1 MKIKSTILPIIFSL
15 LIVIGI
21 FLGRILD
28 TDDSNS
34 KSTLLVKKYHKLTS
48 VLGYIESEY
57 VDNIS
62 SNELIEKSLPFLLE
76 NLDPHSVYIPA
87 KDLMG
92 LNESLEGNFDGIGVQ
107 FNIQHDTIMVVNTVS
122 GGPSEKLG
130 ILAGDRIVKIDDTL
144 VAGVNITNNDVLK
157 KLKGKKGTKVKVSIY
172 RHKYP
177 DLIDFT
183 ITRDVIPLYSVDV
196 SYMIDNNIGY
206 VKISSF
212 SGTTYQEFKKAILR
226 LQKQGM
232 NKIIIDLR
240 GNGGGYLDA
249 ATKITD
255 EFLDDKKLIVY
266 TEGKSR
272 PKTVTFATSR
282 GYCQE
287 TEIAVLIDEWSAS
300 ASEIFAGAIQ
310 DNDRGTIIGRR
321 SFGKGLV
328 QEQTMFPDGSALR
341 LTIARYYT
349 PSGRCIQKPY
359 EHGHSSKYN
368 EELIHRYVHG
378 ELAEKD
384 SIKHPDSLKYLTT
397 GGRTVYGGGGIM
409 PDIFI
414 PVDTLGWTP
423 YLSSVSNKG
432 LIYQFAFEYVDENR
446 DFLSKFNDYKDLDEF
461 LNKAHLI
468 NQFIIFAENKGVE
481 KKYNEIKTSEFL
493 IKTQIKAYIARNL
506 FDNDGFYP
514 IMMEVD
520 LPLKRAIEILSSK
533 ELLTKQ
539 LK

>member
-1 MKIKSTILPIIFSL
+1 MNIKSTILPIIFSL
-15 LIVIGI
+15 LLIIGI

-28 TDDSNS
+28 SDESNS
-34 KSTLLVKKYHKLTS
+34 NSSLLVKKYHKLNS

-57 VDNIS
+57 VDDIS

-87 KDLMG
+87 KELLG
-92 LNESLEGNFDGIGVQ
+92 INESLEGNFDGIGVQ

-144 VAGVNITNNDVLK
+144 VAGINISNEQVLQ
-157 KLKGKKGTKVKVSIY
+157 KLKGLRGTKVKVSIY
-172 RHKYP
+172 RPKYP
-177 DLIDFT
+177 ELIDYT

-196 SYMIDNNIGY
+196 SYMITDSIGY

-212 SGTTYQEFKKAILR
+212 GGTTYQEFKKAILR
-226 LQKQGM
+226 LQKKGM
-232 NKIIIDLR
+232 KKIILDLR

-255 EFLDDKKLIVY
+255 EFLEDKKLIVY
-266 TEGKSR
+266 TEGKAR
-272 PKTVTFATSR
+272 PKTVTYATTR
-282 GYCQE
+282 GYCHD
-287 TEIAVLIDEWSAS
+287 TEMAILLDEWSAS
-300 ASEIFAGAIQ
+300 ASEIVAGAIQ
-310 DNDRGTIIGRR
+310 DNDRGIIIGRR

-328 QEQTMFPDGSALR
+328 QEQTMLPDGSALR

-359 EHGHSSKYN
+359 EHGHGSKYN
-368 EELIHRYVHG
+368 EEILDRYVHG
-378 ELAEKD
+378 EFSQKD
-384 SIKHPDSLKYLTT
+384 SIKLLDSLKYITSS
-397 GGRTVYGGGGIM
+397 GRVVYGGGGIM

-423 YLSSVSNKG
+423 YLSAVSNKG

-446 DFLSKFNDYKDLDEF
+446 VFLNKFKDYKELEEF

-468 NQFIIFAENKGVE
+468 NQFIIFAENKGVA
-481 KKYNEIKTSEFL
+481 KKYNEIKTSEFI

-514 IMMEVD
+514 IMKEVD
-520 LPLKRAIEILSSK
+520 IPLKRAIEVLSSK
-533 ELLTKQ
+533 
-539 LK
+539 

>member
-1 MKIKSTILPIIFSL
+1 MKINSILLPIIFSIL
-15 LIVIGI
+15 MIIGI
-21 FLGRILD
+21 FLGRMLD
-28 TDDSNS
+28 SDESNS
-34 KSTLLVKKYHKLTS
+34 NSSLLVKKYHKLNS

-62 SNELIEKSLPFLLE
+62 SNELIEKSLPFILE
-76 NLDPHSVYIPA
+76 NLDPHSVYVPA

-130 ILAGDRIVKIDDTL
+130 IMAGDRIVKIDDSL
-144 VAGVNITNNDVLK
+144 VAGINITNNQVLK
-157 KLKGKKGTKVKVSIY
+157 KLKGLKGTKVKVSIY

-177 DLIDFT
+177 ELIDFI
-183 ITRDVIPLYSVDV
+183 ITRDVIPLYSIDV
-196 SYMIDNNIGY
+196 AYMISESIGY
-206 VKISSF
+206 IKISSF
-212 SGTTYQEFKKAILR
+212 AGTTYQEFKKAVLR
-226 LQKQGM
+226 LQKSNM
-232 NKIIIDLR
+232 KKVIIDLR

-266 TEGKSR
+266 TEGKAR
-272 PKTVTFATSR
+272 PKTVTYSTSR
-282 GYCQE
+282 GYCHN
-287 TEIAVLIDEWSAS
+287 TEIVVLIDEWSAS

-310 DNDRGTIIGRR
+310 DNDRGIIIGRR

-328 QEQTMFPDGSALR
+328 QEQTMLPDGSALR

-349 PSGRCIQKPY
+349 PSGRCIQKHY
-359 EHGHSSKYN
+359 EHGEVNKYH
-368 EELIHRYVHG
+368 EEIAERYIHG
-378 ELAEKD
+378 EFSEKD
-384 SIKHPDSLKYLTT
+384 SIKNPDSIKYVTT
-397 GGRTVYGGGGIM
+397 SGRIVYGGGGIM

-423 YLSSVSNKG
+423 YLSEVSNKG
-432 LIYQFAFEYVDENR
+432 LIYQFSFEYVDENR
-446 DFLSKFNDYKDLDEF
+446 EFLKKFKDYKELDAF
-461 LNKAHLI
+461 LNKAHII
-468 NQFIIFAENKGVE
+468 NQFIIFAEKKGVQ
-481 KKYNEIKTSEFL
+481 KKYTEIKTSEFI

-514 IMMEVD
+514 IMKEVD
-520 LPLKRAIEILSSK
+520 IPLKRAIEVLSAK
-533 ELLTKQ
+533 
-539 LK
+539 

>member
-1 MKIKSTILPIIFSL
+1 MKIKSTLLPIIFSL

-28 TDDSNS
+28 LDQSNT

-62 SNELIEKSLPFLLE
+62 SNELIEKSLPFILE
-76 NLDPHSVYIPA
+76 NLDPHSIYIPA

-130 ILAGDRIVKIDDTL
+130 IMAGDRIVKIDDTL
-144 VAGVNITNNDVLK
+144 VAGINITNNQVLK
-157 KLKGKKGTKVKVSIY
+157 KLKGLKGTKVKVSIY

-183 ITRDVIPLYSVDV
+183 ITRDVIPLYSIDV
-196 SYMIDNNIGY
+196 AYMIDDSIGY

-226 LQKQGM
+226 LQKKGM
-232 NKIIIDLR
+232 KKIIVDLR

-272 PKTVTFATSR
+272 PKTVTYATSR
-282 GYCQE
+282 GYCQDS
-287 TEIAVLIDEWSAS
+287 EITVLIDEWSAS

-328 QEQTMFPDGSALR
+328 QEQTMLPDGSALR

-359 EHGHSSKYN
+359 EHGHGSKYN
-368 EELIHRYVHG
+368 EEIIDRYVHG
-378 ELAEKD
+378 EFSELD
-384 SIKHPDSLKYLTT
+384 SIKHPDSLKYLTA
-397 GGRTVYGGGGIM
+397 GGRVVYGGGGIM

-423 YLSSVSNKG
+423 YLSTVSNKG
-432 LIYQFAFEYVDENR
+432 LIYQFAFEYVDGNR
-446 DFLSKFNDYKDLDEF
+446 DFLSKFNDYKELDEF

-493 IKTQIKAYIARNL
+493 LKTQIKAYIARNL

-514 IMMEVD
+514 IMKEVD

-533 ELLTKQ
+533 
-539 LK
+539 